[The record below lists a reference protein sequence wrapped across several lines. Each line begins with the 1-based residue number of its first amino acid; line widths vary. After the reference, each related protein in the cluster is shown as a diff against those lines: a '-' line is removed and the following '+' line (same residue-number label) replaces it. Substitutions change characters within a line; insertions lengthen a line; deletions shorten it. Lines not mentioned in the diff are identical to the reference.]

1 MRFLHA
7 SSVAAIAGFS
17 MLALSMDSV
26 SAFTLSGASLGK
38 STAGAQIETV
48 YYRGVGGGVH
58 GVYRG
63 GVHRG
68 YGGYGYHG
76 GYGYGGAA
84 VGAAVIGGAA
94 VGAAVLA
101 PHCWINAY
109 GARVCN

>member
-1 MRFLHA
+1 MRVLHT
-7 SSVAAIAGFS
+7 SSVAVIAGIA
-17 MLALSMDSV
+17 MVALSMDST
-26 SAFTLSGASLGK
+26 SAFTMSGASLGK
-38 STAGAQIETV
+38 STAAQIETV
-48 YYRGVGGGVH
+48 YYRGVGGRVH

-68 YGGYGYHG
+68 YGGYGYHH
-76 GYGYGGAA
+76 YGYGGAA

-101 PHCWINAY
+101 PHCWINSY